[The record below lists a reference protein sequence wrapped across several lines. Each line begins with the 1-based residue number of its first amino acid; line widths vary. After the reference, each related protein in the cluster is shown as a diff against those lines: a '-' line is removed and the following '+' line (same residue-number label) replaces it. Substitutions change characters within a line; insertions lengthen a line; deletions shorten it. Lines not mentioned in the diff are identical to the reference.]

1 MNVKGSVA
9 LVTGAN
15 RGLGAAFVRG
25 LLAEGASKVYG
36 TARSDYE
43 PAAEGVVP
51 VKLDII
57 DRDNVAA
64 VAAELSDVTIVI
76 NNAGVYHA
84 SDSLDDDIETSL
96 RADLE
101 TNLFGTLAVSR
112 AFAPAVEANGGGAIV
127 NMLSVASWRG
137 RPRFASYA
145 TSKSAEWAMTNN
157 LRLLLRPKGILVVGV
172 HVGLIDTDMASWTDA
187 PKQPPEDVVARV
199 LAGVRDGEEE
209 VVVDEVSAR
218 VKALLSEPLTAMYP
232 VQAE

>member
-1 MNVKGSVA
+1 MNIKGSVA

-57 DRDNVAA
+57 DHDNVAA

-76 NNAGVYHA
+76 NNAGVYHV

-112 AFAPAVEANGGGAIV
+112 AFAPAIEANGGGAIV
-127 NMLSVASWRG
+127 NVLSVASWRS
-137 RPRFASYA
+137 RPGFASYA

-172 HVGLIDTDMASWTDA
+172 HVGFIDTDMASWSSA
-187 PKQPPEDVVARV
+187 PKMPPEDVVARV

-209 VVVDEVSAR
+209 VLVDEASAR

-232 VQAE
+232 AE